1 MRGSAAPGRRRLRM
15 QLRISNMRAPYG
27 RTFWSEPLQLDSLG
41 GAAIVSVPCPGPS
54 PSYAQPDAR
63 AAYALSVTASQVAN
77 IAQTVRAGTKVS
89 TKTACMALQMQIN
102 IRKSC
107 SACRDDPSLEHVSLL
122 EHASACGSA
131 EDVHRGRLLQRC
143 SHCKLRTSTE
153 ACL

>member
-27 RTFWSEPLQLDSLG
+27 RTFWSEPVQLDSLG

-63 AAYALSVTASQVAN
+63 AAYALSVTASKVVY
-77 IAQTVRAGTKVS
+77 IAQTVRAGTGVF
-89 TKTACMALQMQIN
+89 TKTACMALHMQIN

-107 SACRDDPSLEHVSLL
+107 SACGDDI
-122 EHASACGSA
+122 
-131 EDVHRGRLLQRC
+131 
-143 SHCKLRTSTE
+143 
-153 ACL
+153 